1 MKRVRF
7 LMIPVVF
14 VLMSVWAAMPSTS
27 ALEFRTANRWISTAL
42 FSPWYCQDAW
52 MPDIYNAE
60 DIVTA
65 LENRIIVRGSID
77 PSWHYTAHIVTTADY
92 STRAH
97 LKSQADYAGVFSG
110 EFYRHSDLTWTWME
124 PEIRGEYLTGIT
136 FADRLFLSY
145 RSDVFSITA
154 GRQPIG
160 LSTCFY
166 LTANDFFQ
174 PFSAEAIY
182 RDYKPGVDAVVMRYF
197 TGALSE
203 TGIYAV
209 AGYDKDGAFDG
220 DEAAVLART
229 SFTTGG
235 FQWELLAGKLPWRL
249 MAGAAFQGEIGSF
262 GVRAEGHVNV
272 PQNGY
277 ETAFGTIDSDNYIH
291 VSGGVDYRFSNSLHL
306 FFEYFYRGN
315 GYASYDDYL
324 MATVN
329 AGAVRDIYA
338 ARHYAVAAATY
349 QWHPLVTSQVFGL
362 VNLDDSSMLM
372 SAFGTFSLAN
382 EADLVIGGYYT
393 LGDKPECRV
402 GWPYPRSE
410 FGSADRAISLELRV
424 YL

>member
-1 MKRVRF
+1 MKHFRLLTILCV
-7 LMIPVVF
+7 I
-14 VLMSVWAAMPSTS
+14 VLTSCWTGMPATS
-27 ALEFRTANRWISTAL
+27 AMEFRMANRWISTAL

-52 MPDIYNAE
+52 MPDLYHHE
-60 DIVTA
+60 DLMTA
-65 LENRIIVRGSID
+65 LENRIMVSGSIG
-77 PSWHYTAHIVTTADY
+77 PSWRYVTHIVTTADY

-97 LKSQADYAGVFSG
+97 LRGYAYYVGMFSH
-110 EFYRHSDLTWTWME
+110 EFHRHPDLTWTWRE
-124 PEIRGEYLTGIT
+124 PEKSGEYLTGIT

-160 LSTCFY
+160 LSTSFY

-182 RDYKPGVDAVVMRYF
+182 RDYKPGVDAVVMRFF

-203 TGIYAV
+203 TGIYMV
-209 AGYDKDGAFDG
+209 AGYDRDGEFDR
-220 DEAAVLART
+220 DESAVLART
-229 SFTTGG
+229 SFTTVG

-249 MAGAAFQGEIGSF
+249 MVGAAFQGEVGAF
-262 GVRAEGHVNV
+262 GVRAEGHVNI
-272 PQNGY
+272 PQTGY
-277 ETAFGTIDSDNYIH
+277 ETAFGAEDSDNYIH
-291 VSGGVDYRFSNSLHL
+291 VSGGVDYRFANSLHL

-324 MATVN
+324 RATVN

-349 QWHPLVTSQVFGL
+349 QWHPLFTSQIFGV

-410 FGSADRAISLELRV
+410 FGSADRAVSLELRV